1 MTVRGAAFLGIGA
14 MVGAGIF
21 ALLGEAATVAGSA
34 VWLSFLL
41 AGTVA
46 SLLGYTVVKLGVRY
60 PSSGGLFAYL
70 IQGFGNGRLVGIA
83 AWLGYFAAIVIVC
96 SMVAV
101 SFGAY
106 ATSLFVG
113 DDAWSGWDNVF
124 TTLVVIAM
132 AGVSIVGS
140 KLVDRAQSLIV
151 IALLAVF
158 AVFIAVTIVDID
170 FDLLAFSGYPPFTDI
185 VASVALTFF
194 AYLGFSVITF
204 AAGDLRDP
212 GRELPVAMYAALG
225 VTTVLYLLISIG
237 VFGTLTAEQAIGY
250 GETAIAEAARPAL
263 GEAGFVMMAIAALLA
278 TASSVNATLY
288 ASGGLTSMLAA
299 QGQFPTFFGR
309 GSRLGPHAGLLI
321 TSGLVLV
328 VSNIVDL
335 SAIASVGSACS
346 LMIFLL
352 IGLAALR
359 LRAEIGASA
368 PVVLLGLAATAIV
381 LAFFAVDTLRNA
393 PETFAA
399 IVGIA
404 LLAVVLDLVW
414 KRVRGEPPTTA
425 GSATPAVQE

>member
-1 MTVRGAAFLGIGA
+1 MSVRGAAFLGIGA

-21 ALLGEAATVAGSA
+21 ALLGEAAVVAGSA

-41 AGTVA
+41 AGIVA
-46 SLLGYTVVKLGVRY
+46 ALLGYTVVKLGVRY

-70 IQGFGNGRLVGIA
+70 MQGFGNGRLVGIS

-101 SFGAY
+101 AFGSY

-113 DDAWSGWDNVF
+113 DDAGGAWDNVF
-124 TTLVVIAM
+124 TSAIVVAM
-132 AGVSIVGS
+132 AFLSIIGS
-140 KLVDRAQSLIV
+140 RVVDKAQSLIV

-158 AVFIAVTIVDID
+158 AVFIAVTLVDID
-170 FDLLAFSGYPPFTDI
+170 FDLLAFSGYPAFTDI

-204 AAGDLRDP
+204 AAGDLRNP
-212 GRELPVAMYAALG
+212 TRELPLAMYAALG
-225 VTTVLYLLISIG
+225 VTTFLYIFISLG
-237 VFGTLTAEQAIGY
+237 VFGTLTVDEAIGY

-263 GEAGFVMMAIAALLA
+263 GEAGFTMMAIAALLA

-288 ASGGLTSMLAA
+288 ASGGLTAMLAGA
-299 QGQFPTFFGR
+299 GQFPTFFGR
-309 GSRLGPHAGLLI
+309 GSRLGPHAGILI
-321 TSGLVLV
+321 TAGLVLV
-328 VSNIVDL
+328 VANTVDL

-368 PVVLLGLAATAIV
+368 PIVLVALAATAVV
-381 LAFFAVDTLRNA
+381 LVFFAVDTLRNA
-393 PETFAA
+393 PETFTA
-399 IVGIA
+399 IVAIA
-404 LLAVVLDLVW
+404 VLSVVLDTIW
-414 KRVRGEPPTTA
+414 KWMRDRGTTA
-425 GSATPAVQE
+425 PPEHGAAGVD